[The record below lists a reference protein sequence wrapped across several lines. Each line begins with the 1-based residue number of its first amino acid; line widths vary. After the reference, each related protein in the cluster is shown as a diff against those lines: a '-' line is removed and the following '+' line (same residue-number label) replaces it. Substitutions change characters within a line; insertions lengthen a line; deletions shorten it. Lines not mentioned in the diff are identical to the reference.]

1 MLIRNADGD
10 YTPAHR
16 SLLEFF
22 VVYKFAAELGAL
34 SSDFTELAQL
44 QSHLDASATPQNY
57 CWSFYFGRRMDGLG
71 QVVAIAWLQGFV
83 GEDLGQ
89 LRGAFGVA
97 PLTKAVM
104 DLLLPMLDLTPPA
117 PLPCEGRGEK
127 EKDDEGREDSCSP
140 LLAGEGLGERS
151 INESPLLN
159 ILEAT
164 RGQTQDEVGYVGG
177 MRRRCW

>member
-1 MLIRNADGD
+1 M
-10 YTPAHR
+10 
-16 SLLEFF
+16 EFF
-22 VVYKFAAELGAL
+22 VAYKFAAELGVL

-44 QSHLDASATPQNY
+44 QSHLDASATPRNY
-57 CWSFYFGRRMDGLG
+57 RWSSYFRRQMDGLG
-71 QVVAIAWLQGFV
+71 QVVAIASLQGFV

-117 PLPCEGRGEK
+117 PLPPFPAREGGRRRRMRV
-127 EKDDEGREDSCSP
+127 EGREDSYSP
-140 LLAGEGLGERS
+140 LLAGEGQGERS
-151 INESPLLN
+151 IHKLPLLE

-164 RGQTQDEVGYVGG
+164 RGKTEDEVGYVGG